1 MLNMINEIK
10 REMEQDL
17 YGINIHRWDDT
28 IELHY
33 SSGTF
38 RNKFKDYKIIQRDL
52 ESAEYPWEVVS
63 DLGDGITAICLLTD
77 EEKEE
82 WEAERNDN
90 RRNDTTDSQGRY
102 RPVAIK

>member
-1 MLNMINEIK
+1 MLKMISEIRK
-10 REMEQDL
+10 ELEQDL
-17 YGINIHRWDDT
+17 YGINVHRWDDT

-63 DLGDGITAICLLTD
+63 DIVDGITAICLLTD

-82 WEAERNDN
+82 WEAELDA
-90 RRNDTTDSQGRY
+90 RRNDSTSCERS
-102 RPVAIK
+102 AS

>member
-1 MLNMINEIK
+1 MLKMISEIRK
-10 REMEQDL
+10 ELEQDL
-17 YGINIHRWDDT
+17 YGINVHRWDDT

-33 SSGTF
+33 SSVTF

-63 DLGDGITAICLLTD
+63 DIGDGITAICLLTD

-82 WEAERNDN
+82 LEAELDAIRNDS
-90 RRNDTTDSQGRY
+90 TSCESS
-102 RPVAIK
+102 AS